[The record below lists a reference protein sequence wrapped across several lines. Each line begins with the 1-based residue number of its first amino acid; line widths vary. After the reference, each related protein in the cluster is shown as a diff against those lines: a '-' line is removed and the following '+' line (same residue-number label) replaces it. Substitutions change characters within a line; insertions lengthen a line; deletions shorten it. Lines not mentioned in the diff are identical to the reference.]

1 MLVAMRTGSE
11 QNLLPWILGLA
22 QKWERATWA
31 QIEVEREHFSKHIMY
46 FKNLQAC
53 CLCAPY
59 PALYFNAL
67 FILLYQDKC
76 QLLYIVYSI

>member
-11 QNLLPWILGLA
+11 QSLPPWILGLA

-31 QIEVEREHFSKHIMY
+31 RIQVELEHFSKHIMY
-46 FKNLQAC
+46 FKNVQAC
-53 CLCAPY
+53 CLCVCAPY
-59 PALYFNAL
+59 PALYFNIL

-76 QLLYIVYSI
+76 